1 MKTRVNF
8 FRKYRCSIRLILML
22 LVFFLTAGALMAQHP
37 AEFKAGFTTTDA
49 KGKTIDGTIY
59 IKGDKIRQE
68 IEEDGA
74 TTITILRLDRKLSW
88 ILMPENKYM
97 EVPLPIDP
105 NQPQNQ
111 EYGIATI
118 GQETVNGYNC
128 EIIQYTYTKKS
139 LGVLVQWI
147 AKDLNYAVKTEA
159 KNAKGKLTSRTEYH
173 NITPTKL
180 ADSLFEIPAGY
191 SKFSLFGN

>member
-1 MKTRVNF
+1 MV
-8 FRKYRCSIRLILML
+8 L
-22 LVFFLTAGALMAQHP
+22 LLCLTAVTITAQHP
-37 AEFKAGFTTTDA
+37 AEFKAAFTTIDA
-49 KGKTIDGTIY
+49 KGETINGTIY

-68 IEEDGA
+68 ITEDGT

-97 EVPLPIDP
+97 EVPLPINP

-111 EYGIATI
+111 EYEVAAL
-118 GQETVNGYNC
+118 GQEMVNGYDC
-128 EIIQYTYTKKS
+128 EIIQYTYKKKS

-147 AKDLNYAVKTEA
+147 AKNLNYAVKTEA

-180 ADSLFEIPAGY
+180 DDSLFEIPAGY